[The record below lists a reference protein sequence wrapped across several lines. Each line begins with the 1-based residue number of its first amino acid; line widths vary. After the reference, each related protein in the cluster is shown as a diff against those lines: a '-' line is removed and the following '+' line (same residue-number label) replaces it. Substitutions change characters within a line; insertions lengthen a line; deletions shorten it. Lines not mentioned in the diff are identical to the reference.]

1 MIIVDILLF
10 VRAEHL
16 READRLLCHSSFY
29 IVRLDREPVW
39 SGPAGTIS
47 CHEHI
52 VLEAY
57 ASEVVV
63 FFELVVIDESLV
75 EFFALPLLYQSW
87 NEIYSRLICNHVAG
101 HELAGHPEAAQAKL
115 GRALLVRIIAHQILS
130 EVFHVVDVQAH
141 VVSQAVRLEQ
151 AGDTLSNHVV
161 KVATYDVQGPEVLEH
176 QPGYGEMDVPV
187 GNSGLSQLES
197 QLVAVADYLVDVP
210 LFLGELTG
218 SGICPGEVG
227 CVVHVVLSTCVDHH
241 QLARL
246 YHLVVEVVVECLPVL
261 GQDGGEGHS
270 PAFCKHTGLHLSDD
284 LLFYDS
290 DLDENNFA
298 TNIHPALIEAAKI
311 DGAGEWYI
319 YFKVILPL
327 SLPIL
332 ATIGLMVGLGYWN
345 DWANGLYY
353 ITDEKLY
360 SLQQLLKSIIDNI
373 KNIQTIS
380 QAGAAA
386 AKLPGTSI
394 RMAMA
399 VVGVIPVMIL
409 YPFFQKAFIAGI
421 SLGGVK
427 E

>member
-1 MIIVDILLF
+1 MEDSSVKGVREKRFQVLINIILIILTLIAVLPFILLL
-10 VRAEHL
+10 A
-16 READRLLCHSSFY
+16 SS
-29 IVRLDREPVW
+29 LTED
-39 SGPAGTIS
+39 GTLARFGYNFWPRKFS
-47 CHEHI
+47 
-52 VLEAY
+52 AY
-57 ASEVVV
+57 AYTYLFSSNAGRIMRSYGITIVVTVIGTAISLLIGPMLAYPLSRRDYKRAKIITFLV
-63 FFELVVIDESLV
+63 FFTMLFNGGIVPSYIMWT
-75 EFFALPLLYQSW
+75 QT
-87 NEIYSRLICNHVAG
+87 
-101 HELAGHPEAAQAKL
+101 
-115 GRALLVRIIAHQILS
+115 
-130 EVFHVVDVQAH
+130 FHVKNTIWA
-141 VVSQAVRLEQ
+141 LIFP
-151 AGDTLSNHVV
+151 T
-161 KVATYDVQGPEVLEH
+161 
-176 QPGYGEMDVPV
+176 
-187 GNSGLSQLES
+187 
-197 QLVAVADYLVDVP
+197 
-210 LFLGELTG
+210 
-218 SGICPGEVG
+218 
-227 CVVHVVLSTCVDHH
+227 
-241 QLARL
+241 
-246 YHLVVEVVVECLPVL
+246 
-261 GQDGGEGHS
+261 
-270 PAFCKHTGLHLSDD
+270 
-284 LLFYDS
+284 LLFNGFFIILYK
-290 DLDENNFA
+290 NNFA